1 MGRGAKQPKKHERMK
16 FLKKFGF
23 KMAWNEPGGNKNQD
37 PWGNRGNDQGPPDLD
52 EVFRKFR
59 DKLAGLFG
67 GKPSSPRRQTPS
79 SDIGMGIGLVVFVIF
94 MLWMASGFYKLEE
107 AERGIVLRF
116 GKHVETTQKGLHW
129 HIPRPIEKVEK
140 VNVAERHQ
148 FQVKATMLTQDENIV
163 DIESSVQYQVTEAE
177 KFLFNVRDQQVSISQ
192 ITESA
197 LRQVI
202 GRSQMDFV
210 MTEGRSEIASRIKV
224 ITQEIADS
232 YGMGI
237 SVVEVNLQNA
247 SPPAEVRDAF
257 QDVTQ
262 AREDQVRLIN
272 EAEAYRN
279 EILPKARGHA
289 ARLREEADGYKQ
301 EVTARA
307 DGDAQRFNKLLS
319 EYNKAP
325 DVTRDRIYLDS
336 VESVLSSTTKV
347 MVDVKGNNVMYLPL
361 DKIINS
367 VNSAEN
373 VVPQAPATPS
383 VMVPPRAEDIRSRD
397 SRTREIR

>member
-1 MGRGAKQPKKHERMK
+1 MK

-52 EVFRKFR
+52 EVFRKLR

-67 GKPSSPRRQTPS
+67 GKPSSPRKQLPS
-79 SDIGMGIGLVVFVIF
+79 GSAGIGIGLIVFIIF
-94 MLWMASGFYKLEE
+94 MLWMATGFYKLEE

-116 GKHVETTQKGLHW
+116 GQHVETTQKGLHW
-129 HIPRPIEKVEK
+129 HIPRPVESVEK

-148 FQVKATMLTQDENIV
+148 FPVKATMLTQDENIV
-163 DIESSVQYQVTEAE
+163 DIEASVQYQITEGE
-177 KFLFNVRDQQVSISQ
+177 KYLFNVRDPQLSISQ
-192 ITESA
+192 ATESA

-202 GRSQMDFV
+202 GKSRMDFV
-210 MTEGRSEIASRIKV
+210 MTEGRSAIAADIKML
-224 ITQEIADS
+224 TQEIADS

-237 SVVEVNLQNA
+237 TLVEVNLQEAN
-247 SPPAEVRDAF
+247 PPPEVRDAF

-262 AREDQVRLIN
+262 AREDQVRSVN

-279 EILPKARGHA
+279 DVLPKARGHA

-307 DGDAQRFNKLLS
+307 DGDAQRFSKLLT

-336 VESVLSSTTKV
+336 VESVLSNTTKV
-347 MVDVKGNNVMYLPL
+347 MVDVKGNNIMYLPL
-361 DKIINS
+361 DKILGGA
-367 VNSAEN
+367 NSAGGG
-373 VVPQAPATPS
+373 VPEAQIPSSGIPAAPI
-383 VMVPPRAEDIRSRD
+383 REDARNRD
-397 SRTREIR
+397 NRTREVRQ

>member
-1 MGRGAKQPKKHERMK
+1 MK

-67 GKPSSPRRQTPS
+67 GKSGPSRRQTPTS
-79 SDIGMGIGLVVFVIF
+79 GAGVGIGLVVFIIF
-94 MLWMASGFYKLEE
+94 MLWMATGFYKLEE

-116 GKHVETTQKGLHW
+116 GKHVETVQKGLHW
-129 HIPRPIEKVEK
+129 HIPRPIENVEK

-148 FQVKATMLTQDENIV
+148 FPVKATMLTQDENIV
-163 DIESSVQYQVTEAE
+163 DIEGSVQYQVTEAE
-177 KFLFNVRDQQVSISQ
+177 KYLFNVRDQQSSISQ

-210 MTEGRSEIASRIKV
+210 MTEGRSEISARIKL

-237 SVVEVNLQNA
+237 LVVEVNLQEAN
-247 SPPAEVRDAF
+247 PPAEVRDAF

-262 AREDQVRLIN
+262 AREDQVRSIN

-289 ARLREEADGYKQ
+289 ARMREEADGYKQ

-307 DGDAQRFNKLLS
+307 DGDAQRFNKLLT

-325 DVTRDRIYLDS
+325 EVTRDRIYLDS
-336 VESVLSSTTKV
+336 VESVLSNTTKV

-367 VNSAEN
+367 INSAETAPVN
-373 VVPQAPATPS
+373 PVSIPSAMPLQAG
-383 VMVPPRAEDIRSRD
+383 EDARNRSN
-397 SRTREIR
+397 RTREAR

>member
-1 MGRGAKQPKKHERMK
+1 MK

-52 EVFRKFR
+52 EVFRKVR

-67 GKPSSPRRQTPS
+67 GKPSSPRKQLPS
-79 SDIGMGIGLVVFVIF
+79 GSAGIGIGLIVFIIF
-94 MLWMASGFYKLEE
+94 MLWMATGFYKLEE

-116 GKHVETTQKGLHW
+116 GQHVETTQKGLHW
-129 HIPRPIEKVEK
+129 HIPRPIENVEK

-148 FQVKATMLTQDENIV
+148 FAVKATMLTQDENIV
-163 DIESSVQYQVTEAE
+163 DIEASVQYQITEGE
-177 KFLFNVRDQQVSISQ
+177 KYLFNVRDQQLSISQ
-192 ITESA
+192 ATESA

-202 GRSQMDFV
+202 GKSRMDFV
-210 MTEGRSEIASRIKV
+210 MTEGRSAIAADIKTL
-224 ITQEIADS
+224 TQEIADS

-237 SVVEVNLQNA
+237 TLVEVNLQEAN
-247 SPPAEVRDAF
+247 PPPEVRDAF

-272 EAEAYRN
+272 ESEAYRN

-307 DGDAQRFNKLLS
+307 DGEAQRFSKLLT

-336 VESVLSSTTKV
+336 VESVLSNTTKV
-347 MVDVKGNNVMYLPL
+347 MVDVKGNNIMYLPL
-361 DKIINS
+361 DKILGGA
-367 VNSAEN
+367 NSAGGA
-373 VVPQAPATPS
+373 VPESQLPTSGIPAAPIRDDA
-383 VMVPPRAEDIRSRD
+383 RSREN
-397 SRTREIR
+397 RTREVRQ

>member
-1 MGRGAKQPKKHERMK
+1 
-16 FLKKFGF
+16 
-23 KMAWNEPGGNKNQD
+23 MAWNEPGGNKNQD

-52 EVFRKFR
+52 EVFRKLR

-67 GKPSSPRRQTPS
+67 GKPSSPRKQLPS
-79 SDIGMGIGLVVFVIF
+79 GSAGIGIGLIAFIIF
-94 MLWMASGFYKLEE
+94 LLWMATGFYSLED

-116 GKHVETTQKGLHW
+116 GQHVETTQKGWQW
-129 HIPRPIEKVEK
+129 HIPRPIEAVEI
-140 VNVAERHQ
+140 VNIAERHQ
-148 FQVKATMLTQDENIV
+148 FPVKATMLTQDENIV
-163 DIESSVQYQVTEAE
+163 DIEVSVQYTITEAE
-177 KFLFNVRDQQVSISQ
+177 KYLFNVRDPQAGISQ
-192 ITESA
+192 VTESA

-202 GRSQMDFV
+202 GRSKMDFV
-210 MTEGRSEIASRIKV
+210 MTEGRGEIAARIKL

-237 SVVEVNLQNA
+237 LVEEVNLQEAN
-247 SPPAEVRDAF
+247 PPAEVRDAF

-262 AREDQVRLIN
+262 AREDQVRSVN

-279 EILPKARGHA
+279 DVLPKARGHA

-307 DGDAQRFNKLLS
+307 DGDAQRFNKLLT

-336 VESVLSSTTKV
+336 VESVLSNTTKV
-347 MVDVKGNNVMYLPL
+347 MVDVKGNNIMYLPL
-361 DKIINS
+361 DKILGGA
-367 VNSAEN
+367 NSAGGG
-373 VVPQAPATPS
+373 VPEAQIPSSGIPAAPIRDDA
-383 VMVPPRAEDIRSRD
+383 RSREN
-397 SRTREIR
+397 RTREIR